1 MSETLLESIQA
12 SLKSEASEALRRG
25 DTRYA
30 QSLTVLGRC
39 GTLHDMT
46 VSARLSTGTHYS
58 YVSPQYRAAQYVLTL
73 ISGYASEMTV
83 AEAIEYVTAR
93 ALSHG
98 SLVPAVVRLSPY
110 AQVLVACAPHRCPYV
125 TPLDSRGNVP
135 EHYTP
140 RPASDYMEGL
150 RDQTA
155 RAIAASVVA

>member
-1 MSETLLESIQA
+1 MANGITSKLFEIIED
-12 SLKSEASEALRRG
+12 EASEALRRG

-30 QSLTVLGRC
+30 QSLTVLGGS
-39 GTLHDMT
+39 GTLHDLT
-46 VSARLSTGTHYS
+46 VSAHLSTGTHYS
-58 YVSPQYRAAQYVLTL
+58 YVTPQYRAAQYVLTL